1 MLEETKVERSEA
13 AVGCEEFKPATSD
26 MIATIDADTVAY
38 ATASVCEAGDDE
50 AGYTLDLDYAL
61 EEAMSRI
68 EEIKS
73 ITGCKDAELH
83 FTGGKNFRFTLTGTY
98 KANRKGS
105 RTPAG
110 LHELKC
116 ELLKHYEGRMHTD
129 VEADDYVAYQKKFW
143 PDKYIVC
150 SPDKDVYNGV
160 EGVNFNYFKRAKG
173 KFIKKDIPMTWVKT
187 TSNEALYW
195 VYMQV
200 LMGDS
205 TDGIQGIPR
214 CGPAKALDILCPSLQ
229 ESIKKYKAAYKEQNK
244 KAIDGNKVWPLIVK
258 KYSLT
263 DTLDSSETK
272 LWGKVIDAYENSGLT
287 EKDATL
293 NMRLVSMNQI
303 DKEGKLCL
311 WTTPIQ

>member
-1 MLEETKVERSEA
+1 MFEETKVKNIVAGDEL
-13 AVGCEEFKPATSD
+13 KPDTSD

-61 EEAMSRI
+61 EEAMSRV
-68 EEIKS
+68 EEIKAV
-73 ITGCKDAELH
+73 TGCKDVELH

-98 KANRKGS
+98 KANRKGA

-110 LHELKC
+110 LYELKC
-116 ELLKHYEGRMHTD
+116 ELLKHYKGKMHTD

-143 PDKYIVC
+143 FDKYIVC

-187 TSNEALYW
+187 TTNEALFW
-195 VYMQV
+195 LHMQV

-214 CGPAKALDILCPSLQ
+214 CGPAKALDILVPSLKDNL
-229 ESIKKYKAAYKEQNK
+229 KKYKAIYKEQNK
-244 KAIDGNKVWPLIVK
+244 KSIDSTKVWPQIVK
-258 KYSLT
+258 KYSL
-263 DTLDSSETK
+263 LDKLDVSEAE
-272 LWGKVIDAYENSGLT
+272 LWDKVIDAYSNAGLT
-287 EKDATL
+287 EKYAIL
-293 NMRLVSMNQI
+293 NMRLVSMNQL
-303 DKEGKLCL
+303 DKEGRLCL
-311 WTTPIQ
+311 WTPPI